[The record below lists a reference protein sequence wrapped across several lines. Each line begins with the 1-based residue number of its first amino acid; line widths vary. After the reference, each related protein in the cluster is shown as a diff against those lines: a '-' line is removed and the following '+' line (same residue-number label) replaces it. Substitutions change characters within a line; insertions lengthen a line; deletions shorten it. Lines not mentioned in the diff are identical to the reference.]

1 VGDGRLC
8 VKHEMMHTV
17 PFMFKNI
24 LLAVDGSKASLEAA
38 RQGIALAKCLKAS
51 VTAVVVTIPW
61 ATYFA
66 RELAVVVPDI
76 VFPEAEYEQKRN
88 AIAAHILDEVEAD
101 AREAGVAAKRV
112 HRSHRD
118 PSRAILD
125 VAEHES
131 CDAIVMAPHG
141 ERGLAGMLIGSETM
155 TVITHSRVP
164 VLVCR
169 QGKTEYN

>member
-1 VGDGRLC
+1 
-8 VKHEMMHTV
+8 
-17 PFMFKNI
+17 MFKNI

-38 RQGIALAKCLKAS
+38 HRGIALARCLKAS
-51 VTAVVVTIPW
+51 VTVVVVTIPW

-76 VFPEAEYEQKRN
+76 VFPEAEYEQKRK
-88 AIAAHILDEVEAD
+88 AIAADILDEVEAD
-101 AREAGVAAKRV
+101 ARMAGVAVKKV

-141 ERGLAGMLIGSETM
+141 ERGLAGMLVGSETM
-155 TVITHSRVP
+155 NVITHAGIP

-169 QGKTEYN
+169 ESKTEYN